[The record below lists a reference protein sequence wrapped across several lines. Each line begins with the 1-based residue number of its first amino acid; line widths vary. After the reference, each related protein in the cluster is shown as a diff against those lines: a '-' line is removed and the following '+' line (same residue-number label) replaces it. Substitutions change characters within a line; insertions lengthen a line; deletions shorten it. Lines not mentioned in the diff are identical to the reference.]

1 MKLKVLLPTE
11 VLVDAE
17 VRKVSVE
24 AEDGALTLLGR
35 AADQATARVPGVLTY
50 ESADGAEHFLAVAE
64 GVMLKCGDEVLVSTR
79 KAVRGEALGQLRE
92 TVETQFL
99 ELDEREQSAR
109 ISLNKIEATFVHRFI
124 ELEHG
129 PE

>member
-35 AADQATARVPGVLTY
+35 AADQATALVPGVLTY

-79 KAVRGEALGQLRE
+79 KAARGEALGQLRE

-129 PE
+129 HE